1 MADKN
6 VILGKI
12 TPFQNRKNLVKQNQN
27 VPDIMSAMLSAH
39 EIYAPEYDKFSA
51 DFYTGSDVGTAKKL
65 FSFLKQNI
73 QYKIDSE
80 NNQQIMSPS
89 GILSIGKNDCKNYSL
104 FIIGVLDS
112 LKRKGLIKNDIFYR
126 FASYKMFDEVP
137 HHVFAVMKDKNGKEY
152 FIDPVL
158 SKFNQRKPYFHKI
171 DKSPKMAIYSV
182 SGINQV
188 GLFGS
193 KRKKAAAAPA
203 ASQAAPAAAEKPK
216 KKIVLKIALAPA
228 RGAFLALVGLNFLGL
243 ATKLKNSFDNYA
255 GKTENWWKNLG
266 GNPNELLRKV
276 NQGAVKKRILGD
288 ELIPSSE
295 GMIGVAPAAGA
306 AAITAAPIL
315 IKVGEFLKSIG
326 IDPKELLETGKEIL
340 AKQIKTAVDRK
351 LQTDEAAED
360 ISDMEVNEAVDAA
373 LAQDQQTSGMNYLP
387 YILGGGL
394 ILVFLMKK
402 KK

>member
-1 MADKN
+1 MADIN

-12 TPFQNRKNLVKQNQN
+12 TPFQNRKNLVKHNQN
-27 VPDIMSAMLSAH
+27 VPDIMSAMLKAH
-39 EIYAPEYDKFSA
+39 QIYAPEYDKFSS
-51 DFYTGSDVGTAKKL
+51 DFYTGSDIGTAKKL
-65 FSFLKQNI
+65 FTFLKQNVE
-73 QYKIDSE
+73 YKIDSE

-89 GILSIGKNDCKNYSL
+89 GILSIGKNDCKNYAL
-104 FIIGVLDS
+104 FIVGVLDS
-112 LKRKGLIKNDIFYR
+112 LKRKGLIKNDVFYR

-137 HHVFAVMKDKNGKEY
+137 HHVFAVMRDKNGKEY

-158 SKFNQRKPYFHKI
+158 STFNERKPYFHKI
-171 DKSPKMAIYSV
+171 DKKPNMAIYSV

-188 GLFGS
+188 GLFKS
-193 KRKKAAAAPA
+193 KRKKEAAASAPA
-203 ASQAAPAAAEKPK
+203 ATAPAPKTK

-276 NQGAVKKRILGD
+276 NQGAGKKRIFGD
-288 ELIPSSE
+288 DLFISSE
-295 GMIGVAPAAGA
+295 GMVGEAVTAGA
-306 AAITAAPIL
+306 AAVTAAPIL
-315 IKVGEFLKSIG
+315 IKVGEFLKSVG
-326 IDPKELLETGKEIL
+326 IEPKEILESGKEIL
-340 AKQIKTAVDRK
+340 AKQIKSAVDKNLKIDR
-351 LQTDEAAED
+351 EYED
-360 ISDMEVNEAVDAA
+360 ISDAEVNEAVDQA
-373 LAQDQQTSGMNYLP
+373 LQDQAAGGMNYLP

-402 KK
+402 K